1 MKRFAEQIVIVTGAG
16 SGIGHGIALAF
27 GREGATV
34 ILCGRT
40 VSKLQAVADEI
51 NGAQAFLPVSPSDEP
66 QAGMPVPRCGKCLP
80 LATDICDTASVDA
93 CVEKVL
99 ADFGRVDILVNN
111 AGVTRDKLILRMTDA
126 DWDDVLDTNLKGA
139 FRFSRAVAKPM
150 MKQRNGA
157 IINISSIVGL
167 TGNAGQANYA
177 ASKAGLH
184 ALTKSLAKELASR
197 GVRVNAIAPG
207 FIVSQMTD
215 GLPEAVKTQI
225 LSAIPAGRFGRPED
239 VANAALFLASGDAS
253 YITGQVLG
261 VNGGM
266 FM

>member
-1 MKRFAEQIVIVTGAG
+1 MKRFADQVVIVTGAG

-40 VSKLQAVADEI
+40 VSKLQAAADEI
-51 NGAQAFLPVSPSDEP
+51 IA
-66 QAGMPVPRCGKCLP
+66 AGGKCVP

-99 ADFGRVDILVNN
+99 ADFGRVDVLINN

-139 FRFSRAVAKPM
+139 FRFSRAVARPM
-150 MKQRNGA
+150 MKQRAGV

-225 LSAIPAGRFGRPED
+225 LSAIPAGRFGQPED
-239 VANAALFLASGDAS
+239 VANAALFLASDDAS